1 METPMRSCCF
11 LSVSVR
17 RAAVTNERI
26 NVAAIHNRRYRAQ
39 RRNRMNEEIVAYG
52 KQAVEQPQG
61 ANVDDLGG
69 EAVQHIVEP
78 QDVLVA
84 GAPCGLSCG

>member
-1 METPMRSCCF
+1 
-11 LSVSVR
+11 
-17 RAAVTNERI
+17 
-26 NVAAIHNRRYRAQ
+26 
-39 RRNRMNEEIVAYG
+39 MNEEIVAYG